1 MIPNIP
7 PLQAGTASPFQSPSL
22 QEIIS
27 AAYINFGGCE
37 LPPKTTQDF
46 QRSEVGRQN
55 NTEVSVAKKTLKML
69 CYFRWH
75 TPSRGMQRYVQRFLW
90 VGRRKS

>member
-22 QEIIS
+22 QVIIS

-55 NTEVSVAKKTLKML
+55 NTEVSVAKKNTENALL
-69 CYFRWH
+69 FSLAH
-75 TPSRGMQRYVQRFLW
+75 P
-90 VGRRKS
+90 